1 MGIWIGDLLRCY
13 DGTSY
18 EVGAFLDCGESRE
31 GGGTLYTVC
40 LLPMLGDPTNPEDWI
55 TVPLIVAGDVV
66 LCPYHWRSNPNAY
79 RLDISEYRWVEMAT
93 RTACVMIDGWPYL
106 PPGPGGPDER
116 PGSVN
121 D

>member
-31 GGGTLYTVC
+31 GGGTLYTAC

-66 LCPYHWRSNPNAY
+66 LCLYYCRAI
-79 RLDISEYRWVEMAT
+79 RT
-93 RTACVMIDGWPYL
+93 RTGSISPSTDGWRW
-106 PPGPGGPDER
+106 R
-116 PGSVN
+116 PGRRA
-121 D
+121 